1 VYRKAQCAVK
11 SNSHPKEKQHPLSSG
26 YDLIFNLL
34 TKKYN
39 TNTMMGMDMMESKR
53 NTLLAELELD
63 MEKKKM
69 MDIICANKKKNSNNN
84 RRRKVVHFNNEVIIN
99 EVPTHRSLT
108 LNERSSIWYTGID
121 YRCFIL
127 LEQTSNSK
135 TGYVDSKVCRDNNI
149 SANNV
154 NKSYQNNNYYDCDN
168 RTERSK
174 RIEHIRC
181 IVLQAQYQLRQNK
194 NGIDDENRN
203 DNNNDEMSSSPCCL
217 LLKDLYQYY
226 SATSTKAARQRA
238 LDNDKYNINNMKI
251 QEYFQR
257 YTTTKKKSKKKRFR
271 SLARRC
277 RDNNGNNNNNPTML
291 VVPTKNNVSSSI
303 FRESIIDDENN
314 STSMNN
320 NSTWTSS
327 SMNNNN
333 TRSAQSKAFDFFL
346 L

>member
-63 MEKKKM
+63 MEKKKT
-69 MDIICANKKKNSNNN
+69 MDIICANKKKNNNNNN

-127 LEQTSNSK
+127 LEQTSTSK
-135 TGYVDSKVCRDNNI
+135 TGYI
-149 SANNV
+149 
-154 NKSYQNNNYYDCDN
+154 NKSYQNNNDDDCDN

-257 YTTTKKKSKKKRFR
+257 YTTTKKKKSKKKRFR
-271 SLARRC
+271 SLRRC
-277 RDNNGNNNNNPTML
+277 RDNNGNNNNNNPTML

>member
-1 VYRKAQCAVK
+1 
-11 SNSHPKEKQHPLSSG
+11 
-26 YDLIFNLL
+26 
-34 TKKYN
+34 
-39 TNTMMGMDMMESKR
+39 
-53 NTLLAELELD
+53 
-63 MEKKKM
+63 
-69 MDIICANKKKNSNNN
+69 MDIICANKKKNNNN
-84 RRRKVVHFNNEVIIN
+84 NRRKVVHFNNEVIIN

-127 LEQTSNSK
+127 LEQTSTSK
-135 TGYVDSKVCRDNNI
+135 TGYI
-149 SANNV
+149 
-154 NKSYQNNNYYDCDN
+154 NKSYQNNNDDDCDN

-257 YTTTKKKSKKKRFR
+257 YTTTKKKKSKKKRFR

-277 RDNNGNNNNNPTML
+277 RDNNGNNNPTML
-291 VVPTKNNVSSSI
+291 V
-303 FRESIIDDENN
+303 ESIIDENN

-320 NSTWTSS
+320 STWTS

-333 TRSAQSKAFDFFL
+333 TRSAQSKAFQNGCGSLKNL
-346 L
+346 LHTRSCTILRMYQAGIRKIPNWRAGS